1 MIARDLFDPDHQAPM
16 PFQAA
21 EDYAQLVM
29 GWTREAL
36 PEDVVATRAL
46 AYGAGHLHRYDVYAP
61 AGARNAP
68 VLVFWHGGGWTNGY
82 RDYVRFMAP
91 HVTRLGMLLVA
102 PSYRLAPLNPLPAA
116 LDDAVALL
124 KTLQQ
129 TIDSLGGAPERL
141 YLSGHS
147 AGGHIATLA
156 TLRGAERRRV
166 GLDADCIR
174 GCLPI
179 SGIMDLYHP
188 APPAGSLEE
197 RIYTMVLHD
206 PVEDAVMSPLCW
218 TVGNTVPMLLTHGA
232 RDSERVMRSN
242 GRLRALLQ
250 LQPGAVQSV
259 VETDSDHFQ
268 THTML
273 RDANHPWYT
282 RLHKLIQT
290 GQP

>member
-1 MIARDLFDPDHQAPM
+1 MTARELFDPDHQAPM

-29 GWTREAL
+29 GWAREEL
-36 PEDVVATRAL
+36 PADVVATRAL
-46 AYGAGHLHRYDVYAP
+46 AYGPGHLHRYDVYAP

-116 LDDAVALL
+116 LEDAFALL
-124 KTLQQ
+124 RALQESIH
-129 TIDSLGGAPERL
+129 TLGGAPQAL

-147 AGGHIATLA
+147 AGGHLA
-156 TLRGAERRRV
+156 TLTTLRRV
-166 GLDADCIR
+166 DRERVGVHTEGIR

-197 RIYTMVLHD
+197 RVYTMVLRD
-206 PVEDAVMSPLCW
+206 PEEDAVMSPLCW

-232 RDSERVMRSN
+232 LDSERVVRSN

-250 LQPGAVQSV
+250 MQPGGVQGF
-259 VETDSDHFQ
+259 EEAGHNHFQ

-273 RDANHPWYT
+273 RHARNPWYA
-282 RLHKLIQT
+282 RLHQLTKT
-290 GQP
+290 GQA